1 MSSLQ
6 GLFTANVSGVLKNG
20 YDANRQG
27 GVIQAQRLNL
37 TALGGFDNYGGRVSA
52 RGGEALIT
60 TPGFDNRNGGLYAK
74 GLVRVNGGNFDNS
87 GDNDGQIAGGQVELN
102 LSGALNNRFGIIE
115 SDSTLAVTAASL
127 DNQTGQLRALGG
139 GGATNFQIGNLFDNR
154 NGTLESANS
163 DLILNAG
170 NFLNGGGS
178 LLHTGNGTFDISTA
192 NVTNAGGSIVTRGG
206 LTLSADSWTNS
217 SVIQAGRLTV
227 NVGTLNQTAGG
238 QLLAS
243 NSFSG
248 SGGNWTNDG
257 VIASDG
263 GVDIRIGGTFTGS
276 GRTSS
281 VGGMYLSAGQLNLNG
296 ASSITSG
303 GNSEINIG
311 GQLTNSGRLT
321 SAGDLVVNA
330 GGIANYGTLGAAQ
343 NLTLATP
350 SLTNDRGL
358 IFSGGDTTLSV
369 NSFTNQNGDLYSQ
382 RALFIKGYGGGTQ
395 ANDVSNISGS
405 IESGGTLTINS
416 GSFTNRTSD
425 AGGAQGFA
433 VGRTL
438 VSGFIAVLCNDCSGD
453 HYNVD
458 YIARRV

>member
-1 MSSLQ
+1 GGNLLLRRSTAINNQAGQLISQSLMTLNTSGQLDNRNRGTVAANNTLTVVAGGSVFNDADGLIYSQSADAHLNAASLSNVRGAVQSVGALSVDVAGTVDNQNGRIIAQNGDLNLSGANLYSQGGVLSSLQ
-6 GLFTANVSGVLKNG
+6 GLFTAKLAGVLKNG

-163 DLILNAG
+163 DLVLNAG
-170 NFLNGGGS
+170 SFLNGGGS

-192 NVTNAGGSIVTRGG
+192 NLTNAGGSIVTRGG

-217 SVIQAGRLTV
+217 
-227 NVGTLNQTAGG
+227 NV
-238 QLLAS
+238 
-243 NSFSG
+243 
-248 SGGNWTNDG
+248 
-257 VIASDG
+257 
-263 GVDIRIGGTFTGS
+263 
-276 GRTSS
+276 
-281 VGGMYLSAGQLNLNG
+281 
-296 ASSITSG
+296 
-303 GNSEINIG
+303 
-311 GQLTNSGRLT
+311 
-321 SAGDLVVNA
+321 
-330 GGIANYGTLGAAQ
+330 
-343 NLTLATP
+343 
-350 SLTNDRGL
+350 
-358 IFSGGDTTLSV
+358 
-369 NSFTNQNGDLYSQ
+369 
-382 RALFIKGYGGGTQ
+382 
-395 ANDVSNISGS
+395 
-405 IESGGTLTINS
+405 
-416 GSFTNRTSD
+416 
-425 AGGAQGFA
+425 
-433 VGRTL
+433 
-438 VSGFIAVLCNDCSGD
+438 
-453 HYNVD
+453 
-458 YIARRV
+458 